1 MFWIFFAFHQK
12 NHSGVPLSHK
22 TSTLYVAPKKHLG
35 QHFLKDLNVAQKIAQ
50 TLNPSEIN
58 QVLEIG
64 PGTGVLTQFLL
75 NESFK
80 LKVCE
85 IDSESVIYLKSNF
98 PALQNQIIEG
108 DFLKLDLKDIFQG
121 EAFALIG
128 NYPYNISS
136 QILFKVVEN
145 KDLIPFCSGMFQK
158 EVAWR
163 VAQGPGSKDY
173 GILSV
178 LCQAFYKVEYLFT
191 VDEHVFN
198 PPPKVKSGVMSMKR
212 LEKDLL
218 DGVAQADFFQ
228 VVKTAFN
235 QRRKTLRNSL
245 SSLNIPEG
253 SKHLPI
259 FGRRP
264 EQLAVEEFV
273 ELTKILKGA

>member
-1 MFWIFFAFHQK
+1 MQ
-12 NHSGVPLSHK
+12 V
-22 TSTLYVAPKKHLG
+22 TPKKYLG
-35 QHFLKDLNVAQKIAQ
+35 QHFLKDLNIAQKIAQ
-50 TLNPSEIN
+50 TLQQSEVN
-58 QVLEIG
+58 RVLEIG
-64 PGTGVLTQFLL
+64 PGTGVLTQYLL
-75 NESFK
+75 QENFD

-85 IDSESVIYLKSNF
+85 IDSESVLYLKNHY
-98 PALQNQIIEG
+98 PNLEGNIIES
-108 DFLKLDLKDIFQG
+108 DFLKLDLSKIFQG

-128 NYPYNISS
+128 NYPYNIST
-136 QILFKVVEN
+136 QILFKVLEN

-163 VAQGPGSKDY
+163 VAQGPGTKDY

-178 LCQAFYKVEYLFT
+178 LCQAFYEVKYLFT

-198 PPPKVKSGVMSMKR
+198 PPPKVKSGVLSMIK

-218 DGVAQADFFQ
+218 DGLAQEDFFRI
-228 VVKTAFN
+228 VKTAFN

-264 EQLAVEEFV
+264 EQLHVREFV
-273 ELTKILKGA
+273 ELTKIIKGA